1 MNTAIDIKRF
11 ALISEGV
18 PTDSGEL
25 TPADRRA
32 NTLVLLAREGMRAGV
47 LVESG
52 GPIRQGGENF
62 TNVSKSSELR
72 TYLSEKLKTCRSMKR
87 TVKALSV
94 QTTSVTNKTNGL
106 KRELEF
112 RDIFFLSFGGQ
123 APFLSML
130 TYATAVLLLA
140 LYFSPI
146 VVIIGTSVVLIN
158 GIVVYYLSKKHTE
171 TGGYFNYAL
180 KLLSKRFGFE
190 TGWLYVFYSILYAGG
205 YLIGSAFV
213 LSYIVGI
220 PAPISFA
227 IVFLPSSLFLI
238 LGIKPS
244 KHYAVFAGAI
254 EVVVLIAVVIVF
266 LFISHFVLYNPV
278 SNVPSAS
285 VIFFGILFAIGIPT
299 GYGAITPVSG
309 ETKNAHKNVG
319 RAALMV
325 IVIGGLL
332 EALVLYGLVD
342 VGITTHSFNAMLSS
356 NIPVIT
362 VMRSFLGNYSV
373 PLFLFAGVN
382 DGILGSLAFLTAASR
397 VLYSMS
403 SNKMLNPFFSKISSR
418 SGTPIT
424 AVIAVILVSG
434 IILIPAVLTVNVF
447 VLFLFLGSMAGLAN
461 LAVHL
466 TSNFSLLLESIR
478 STMKSLRRI
487 SVSLLAIS
495 LSGFVLIY
503 SLIGSSDDFILIFMG
518 YIILGFIVLESLD
531 MRRESASISK
541 EVSKNLP
548 P

>member
-1 MNTAIDIKRF
+1 MPVN
-11 ALISEGV
+11 
-18 PTDSGEL
+18 GE
-25 TPADRRA
+25 T
-32 NTLVLLAREGMRAGV
+32 
-47 LVESG
+47 
-52 GPIRQGGENF
+52 GE
-62 TNVSKSSELR
+62 
-72 TYLSEKLKTCRSMKR
+72 
-87 TVKALSV
+87 ALSV
-94 QTTSVTNKTNGL
+94 QTTSITNKTSGL

-112 RDIFFLSFGGQ
+112 RDIFFLSLGGQ

-146 VVIIGTSVVLIN
+146 VVLIGTAVVLIN

-171 TGGYFNYAL
+171 SGGYFNYAF

-190 TGWLYVFYSILYAGG
+190 TGWIYVFYSILYAGG

-220 PAPISFA
+220 PAPVAFT
-227 IVFLPSSLFLI
+227 IVFIPTSLFLI
-238 LGIKPS
+238 FGIKPS

-254 EVVVLIAVVIVF
+254 EMVVLVTVIIVS

-285 VIFFGILFAIGIPT
+285 VIFLGILFAIGIPT
-299 GYGAITPVSG
+299 GYGAITPMSG

-342 VGITTHSFNAMLSS
+342 VGITTHSFSAMISS

-397 VLYSMS
+397 VVYSMS
-403 SNKMLNPFFSKISSR
+403 SNKIIHPFFSRISNR
-418 SGTPIT
+418 SSTPTT
-424 AVIAVILVSG
+424 AVITVILVSG
-434 IILIPAVLTVNVF
+434 IILIPAVLTINVF
-447 VLFLFLGSMAGLAN
+447 VLFLFLGSIAGLAN

-466 TSNFSLLLESIR
+466 TSNLSLLSESLKSAVR
-478 STMKSLRRI
+478 SVRRI
-487 SVSLLAIS
+487 GVSLTAIA

-503 SLIGSSDDFILIFMG
+503 SLIGSTDEIILIFMG
-518 YIILGFIVLESLD
+518 YIITGFVVLEVID
-531 MRRESASISK
+531 MRRLGSK
-541 EVSKNLP
+541 QTTSY
-548 P
+548 

>member
-1 MNTAIDIKRF
+1 MPINEVT
-11 ALISEGV
+11 
-18 PTDSGEL
+18 GE
-25 TPADRRA
+25 
-32 NTLVLLAREGMRAGV
+32 
-47 LVESG
+47 
-52 GPIRQGGENF
+52 
-62 TNVSKSSELR
+62 
-72 TYLSEKLKTCRSMKR
+72 
-87 TVKALSV
+87 ALSV
-94 QTTSVTNKTNGL
+94 QTTRVTNKTSGL

-112 RDIFFLSFGGQ
+112 RDIFFLSLGGQ

-146 VVIIGTSVVLIN
+146 VIIIGTAVVLVN
-158 GIVVYYLSKKHTE
+158 GIVVYYLSKKHVE
-171 TGGYFNYAL
+171 TGGYFNYAF
-180 KLLSKRFGFE
+180 KLLSERFGFE
-190 TGWLYVFYSILYAGG
+190 TGWIYAFYSILYAGG

-220 PAPISFA
+220 PAPVAFA
-227 IVFLPSSLFLI
+227 IVFIPTSLFLI
-238 LGIKPS
+238 FGIKPS

-254 EVVVLIAVVIVF
+254 EMVVLATVVIVS

-285 VIFFGILFAIGIPT
+285 VIFLGILFAIGIPT
-299 GYGAITPVSG
+299 GYGAITPISG

-342 VGITTHSFNAMLSS
+342 VGITTHSFSAMLSS

-397 VLYSMS
+397 NIYAMADNQLI
-403 SNKMLNPFFSKISSR
+403 NPFFSKISKHSN
-418 SGTPIT
+418 TPIT
-424 AVIAVILVSG
+424 AVLTVIFISTVILV
-434 IILIPAVLTVNVF
+434 PAILTVNAF
-447 VLFLFLGSMAGLAN
+447 VLFLFLGSIAGLAN

-466 TSNFSLLLESIR
+466 TSNFSLLSESLKSAAR
-478 STMKSLRRI
+478 SVRRV
-487 SVSLLAIS
+487 SVSLTAIA

-503 SLIGSSDDFILIFMG
+503 SLIGSTDEIILVFMA
-518 YIILGFIVLESLD
+518 YIITGFVVLEVID
-531 MRRESASISK
+531 VRRLGSK
-541 EVSKNLP
+541 KMNPDLHSDRFF
-548 P
+548 

>member
-1 MNTAIDIKRF
+1 MPVN
-11 ALISEGV
+11 
-18 PTDSGEL
+18 GE
-25 TPADRRA
+25 T
-32 NTLVLLAREGMRAGV
+32 
-47 LVESG
+47 
-52 GPIRQGGENF
+52 GE
-62 TNVSKSSELR
+62 
-72 TYLSEKLKTCRSMKR
+72 
-87 TVKALSV
+87 ALSV
-94 QTTSVTNKTNGL
+94 QTTSITNKTSGL

-112 RDIFFLSFGGQ
+112 RDIFFLSLGGQ

-146 VVIIGTSVVLIN
+146 VVLIGTAVVLIN

-171 TGGYFNYAL
+171 SGGYFNYAF

-190 TGWLYVFYSILYAGG
+190 TGWIYVFYSILYAGG

-220 PAPISFA
+220 PAPVAFT
-227 IVFLPSSLFLI
+227 IVFIPTSLFLI
-238 LGIKPS
+238 FGIKPS

-254 EVVVLIAVVIVF
+254 EMVVLVTVIIVS

-285 VIFFGILFAIGIPT
+285 VIFLGILFAIGIPT
-299 GYGAITPVSG
+299 GYGAITPMSG

-342 VGITTHSFNAMLSS
+342 VGITTHSFSAMISS

-397 VLYSMS
+397 VVYSMS
-403 SNKMLNPFFSKISSR
+403 SNKIIHPFFSRISNR
-418 SGTPIT
+418 SSTPIT
-424 AVIAVILVSG
+424 AVITVILVSG
-434 IILIPAVLTVNVF
+434 IILIPAVLTINVF
-447 VLFLFLGSMAGLAN
+447 VLFLFLGSIAGLAN

-466 TSNFSLLLESIR
+466 TSNLSLLSESLKSAVR
-478 STMKSLRRI
+478 SVRRI
-487 SVSLLAIS
+487 GVSLTAIA

-503 SLIGSSDDFILIFMG
+503 SLIGSTDEIILIFMG
-518 YIILGFIVLESLD
+518 YIITGFVVLEVID
-531 MRRESASISK
+531 MRRLGSK
-541 EVSKNLP
+541 RMTSYQHND
-548 P
+548 

>member
-1 MNTAIDIKRF
+1 MPVNGETGE
-11 ALISEGV
+11 ALG
-18 PTDSGEL
+18 
-25 TPADRRA
+25 
-32 NTLVLLAREGMRAGV
+32 
-47 LVESG
+47 
-52 GPIRQGGENF
+52 
-62 TNVSKSSELR
+62 
-72 TYLSEKLKTCRSMKR
+72 
-87 TVKALSV
+87 V
-94 QTTSVTNKTNGL
+94 QTTSITNKTSGL

-112 RDIFFLSFGGQ
+112 RDIFFLSLGGQ

-146 VVIIGTSVVLIN
+146 VVLIGTAVVLIN

-171 TGGYFNYAL
+171 SGGYFNYAF

-190 TGWLYVFYSILYAGG
+190 TGWIYVFYSILYAGG

-220 PAPISFA
+220 PAPVAFT
-227 IVFLPSSLFLI
+227 IVFIPTSLFLI
-238 LGIKPS
+238 FGIKPS

-254 EVVVLIAVVIVF
+254 EMVVLVTVIIVS
-266 LFISHFVLYNPV
+266 LFISHFVIYNPV

-285 VIFFGILFAIGIPT
+285 VIFLGILFAIGIPT
-299 GYGAITPVSG
+299 GYGAITPMSG

-342 VGITTHSFNAMLSS
+342 VGITTHSFSAMISS

-397 VLYSMS
+397 VVYSMS
-403 SNKMLNPFFSKISSR
+403 SNKIIHPFFSRISNR
-418 SGTPIT
+418 SSTPTT
-424 AVIAVILVSG
+424 AVITVILVSG
-434 IILIPAVLTVNVF
+434 IILIPAVLTINVF
-447 VLFLFLGSMAGLAN
+447 VLFLFLGSIAGLAN

-466 TSNFSLLLESIR
+466 TSNLSLLSESLKSAVR
-478 STMKSLRRI
+478 SVRRI
-487 SVSLLAIS
+487 GVSLTAIA

-503 SLIGSSDDFILIFMG
+503 SLIGSTDEIILIFMG
-518 YIILGFIVLESLD
+518 YIITGFVVLEVID
-531 MRRESASISK
+531 MRRLGSK
-541 EVSKNLP
+541 RMTSYRHND
-548 P
+548 

>member
-1 MNTAIDIKRF
+1 MPVNGETGE
-11 ALISEGV
+11 ALG
-18 PTDSGEL
+18 
-25 TPADRRA
+25 
-32 NTLVLLAREGMRAGV
+32 
-47 LVESG
+47 
-52 GPIRQGGENF
+52 
-62 TNVSKSSELR
+62 
-72 TYLSEKLKTCRSMKR
+72 
-87 TVKALSV
+87 V
-94 QTTSVTNKTNGL
+94 QTTSITNKTSGL

-112 RDIFFLSFGGQ
+112 RDIFFLSLGGQ

-146 VVIIGTSVVLIN
+146 VVLIGTAVVLIN

-171 TGGYFNYAL
+171 SGGYFNYAF

-190 TGWLYVFYSILYAGG
+190 TGWIYVFYSILYAGG

-220 PAPISFA
+220 PAPVAFT
-227 IVFLPSSLFLI
+227 IVFIPTSLFLI
-238 LGIKPS
+238 FGIKPS

-254 EVVVLIAVVIVF
+254 EMVVLVTVIIVS

-285 VIFFGILFAIGIPT
+285 VIFLGILFAIGIPT
-299 GYGAITPVSG
+299 GYGAITPMSG

-342 VGITTHSFNAMLSS
+342 VGITTHSFSAMISS

-397 VLYSMS
+397 VVYSMS
-403 SNKMLNPFFSKISSR
+403 SNKIIHPFFSRISNR
-418 SGTPIT
+418 SSTPTT
-424 AVIAVILVSG
+424 AVITVILVSG
-434 IILIPAVLTVNVF
+434 IILIPAVLTINVF
-447 VLFLFLGSMAGLAN
+447 VLFLFLGSIAGLAN

-466 TSNFSLLLESIR
+466 TSNLSLLSESLKSAVR
-478 STMKSLRRI
+478 SVRRI
-487 SVSLLAIS
+487 GVSLTAIA

-503 SLIGSSDDFILIFMG
+503 SLIGSTDEIILIFMG
-518 YIILGFIVLESLD
+518 YIITGFVVLEVID
-531 MRRESASISK
+531 MRRLGSK
-541 EVSKNLP
+541 RTTSY
-548 P
+548 